1 MKKTLNFI
9 SLALLLLLLMSSCSE
24 KDFLPVATLPAE
36 GEFLLTPSATN
47 IELNKK
53 DAATHTAISFSWDT
67 IVYGVSTPVSF
78 TLEMDSLNG
87 DFSAPIVDVIPTNT
101 YQVTFTDSVMNVRA
115 HKLNLEPDVAGDI
128 KVRLK
133 ANLAYN
139 NLPVYSPVV
148 TISVT
153 PYADNLMY
161 RMPAELYIQ
170 GDAVASNGT
179 YPVPDAQQ
187 MVKVDDHRFAL
198 IISLTGD
205 KHFIFTS
212 SAAAMSDPAYKAATS
227 SEPLTGGNFIP
238 SGLQTDPPNGGS
250 EISSP
255 ATTGIYKVIVDF
267 KTGTYSVTKE
277 PDFIQVPANLYIQGD
292 AVPSNWTYPIPSAQ
306 KFTQVDE
313 NSFMLTIPLI
323 GGKEYDFIASATAW
337 GDPAYKGAT
346 NAEPVM
352 GGNFIAAGSK
362 TVPAWG
368 GHNIKSPAA
377 SGTYKITV
385 NFKSGT
391 YVLTQ

>member
-101 YQVTFTDSVMNVRA
+101 YQVAFTDSVMNLRA
-115 HKLNLEPDVAGDI
+115 LKLNLEPDVAGDI

-148 TISVT
+148 TIAVT

-170 GDAVASNGT
+170 GDAAASNGT
-179 YPVPDAQQ
+179 YPIPDAQQ
-187 MVKVDDHRFAL
+187 MVKIDDHRFGL
-198 IISLTGD
+198 ILSLTGD

-212 SAAAMSDPAYKAATS
+212 SAAAMSDPAFKAATS
-227 SEPLTGGNFIP
+227 SESLTGGNFIP
-238 SGLQTDPPNGGS
+238 SGSQTDPPNGGS
-250 EISSP
+250 EIASP
-255 ATTGIYKVIVDF
+255 ATTRIYKVIVDF
-267 KTGTYSVTKE
+267 KTGTYLVTPE
-277 PDFIQVPANLYIQGD
+277 PGLISPPATLYMVGD
-292 AVPSNWTYPIPSAQ
+292 ATALGWAAPNATQ
-306 KFTQVDE
+306 KFTQVDA
-313 NSFMLTIPLI
+313 NTFTITLPLL
-323 GGKEYDFIASATAW
+323 GGKKYDFITTETTWS
-337 GDPAYKGAT
+337 DPAYKGAT
-346 NAEPVM
+346 SSEPPM
-352 GGNFIAAGSK
+352 GGNFIESGANTTPAWAGSDI
-362 TVPAWG
+362 TAPV
-368 GHNIKSPAA
+368 A